1 MSAPRASPLTALT
14 CFTALTVVQSAM
26 GLVLLPLYVHAL
38 TPADYGVLA
47 LVNVVAALFAAVA
60 NLKLDAAMRT
70 HYFDHQHDA
79 AALGRYL
86 QQTFSAALAA
96 TAICYAA
103 VLALGTP
110 VFRLVFAHAEVEFFP
125 AGALAVSTAAINGCL
140 AVYFAYLRNRVELA
154 ELVKWQL
161 ALVVGTIAC
170 QLVLVL
176 SFELGLRG
184 VLWGSLLP
192 AACVLAA
199 VCASRRG
206 LLGARFDWRALAPSL
221 KYSLPFVALTVC
233 FVLASRL
240 DRLALERAADLAVV
254 GAYALMMSVLTLH
267 AIVLGALDNAIRPPL
282 FARLKSAADRASD
295 VVAYQELYSLV
306 GLIAL
311 SVAVFIGSNLGLVV
325 DDAGYLALRE
335 WLPYGATACVPV
347 ILGRYYA
354 LLHEFHKRSLELT
367 ASVAG
372 RLIALLVLLA
382 VLVPP
387 FGVYG
392 ALAAMGAADV
402 LATALLRALAVRGL
416 AVRASLRG
424 VSLQVGVFL
433 AGVWGSF
440 LLVGERSP
448 ALAGTLQ
455 LVVVAAVLLATNR
468 PALRKLAHRAYAAG
482 ATLAG

>member
-1 MSAPRASPLTALT
+1 MSTPRANPLTALT
-14 CFTALTVVQSAM
+14 CFMALTVVQSAM

-38 TPADYGVLA
+38 APTDYGVLA

-70 HYFDHQHDA
+70 HYFDHEHDA

-86 QQTFSAALAA
+86 RQTFSAALAA
-96 TAICYAA
+96 TALCYAA
-103 VLALGTP
+103 VLALGAP
-110 VFRLVFAHAEVEFFP
+110 VFRLVFTHAEVEFFP

-140 AVYFAYLRNRVELA
+140 AVYFAYLRNRVELR

-161 ALVVGTIAC
+161 ALVVGTIVC
-170 QLVLVL
+170 QLALVL
-176 SFELGLRG
+176 GFELGLRG

-192 AACVLAA
+192 TAFVLAA
-199 VCASRRG
+199 VCVSRRG
-206 LLGARFDWRALAPSL
+206 LIGIRLDWRALAPSL

-233 FVLASRL
+233 FVLASRF
-240 DRLALERAADLAVV
+240 DRLALERAVDLDVV
-254 GAYALMMSVLTLH
+254 GAYALMLSVLTLH

-282 FARLKSAADRASD
+282 FARLKSAPDRASD

-311 SVAVFIGSNLGLVV
+311 SVAVFIGSNLELVV
-325 DDAGYLALRE
+325 HDAGYLALRE

-354 LLHEFHKRSLELT
+354 LLHEFHKRSLDLSV
-367 ASVAG
+367 SVAG

-387 FGVYG
+387 FGVHG

-402 LATALLRALAVRGL
+402 LATALLRALAARGL
-416 AVRASLRG
+416 ALRASLRG
-424 VSLQVGVFL
+424 VGLQTGVFL
-433 AGVWGSF
+433 AGVWSSF

-455 LVVVAAVLLATNR
+455 LVAVAGVLLATNR
-468 PALRKLAHRAYAAG
+468 PALRKLAHRGYAAREP
-482 ATLAG
+482 LAG